1 MFFWCILQIEIES
14 STQEKM
20 QEEGGGGD
28 FTVYACAWVPVCVCM
43 HTYTSRGM
51 LIQFSDIDAN

>member
-28 FTVYACAWVPVCVCM
+28 FTVYVCVGVCVYVCI
-43 HTYTSRGM
+43 H
-51 LIQFSDIDAN
+51 IQAEVC